1 MFQVWVGTLN
11 IMERDRE
18 REKAGEKKIKK
29 KKKRKWSK
37 DSAQV
42 LPNSSLA
49 MAKSKDPHR
58 AYYMIGSV
66 IWPNDPSAR
75 NKS

>member
-1 MFQVWVGTLN
+1 
-11 IMERDRE
+11 MERYRE

-29 KKKRKWSK
+29 KKKETEQRFCSGTTQIAPWPWPRTKIHIG
-37 DSAQV
+37 
-42 LPNSSLA
+42 LT
-49 MAKSKDPHR
+49 
-58 AYYMIGSV
+58 MIGSV